1 MRTLRACVPGVAK
14 ADDRDK
20 RWDSGGVLGPGHG
33 REAWRAAGRSAA
45 RAADRAGCREPGREA
60 GRVHRRGAVHRMPRP
75 GEQAFQ
81 RDASCEGLPAESEER
96 HSAAGLRSLPR
107 AGLES
112 RQERARQDRAH
123 RVHQALGNAGGRA
136 EWPVPELPR
145 GWRSPALAGFD
156 AREEQPRL
164 RGLPQSHAEGVG
176 QCLLARQSVSE
187 TCYQC
192 HKQQRAEFRKRSHMP
207 LPEGKMSCVDC
218 HNPHGSTTR
227 SLLNADSVNDVCY
240 TCHAEKRGPFLWEH
254 APVRESCINCHKP
267 HGSNHDKLL
276 VGARPY
282 LCQQCHNLSVG
293 HNGTFYR
300 DGQTAAGALQG
311 GGQSPRVIGRTC
323 QNCHSQIHGS
333 NHPAGARFQR

>member
-1 MRTLRACVPGVAK
+1 MRTIEHAPRVWRTRTIGSGIAALMVCWGQATAVKPAAQPAQAVQSAQYIGEARCIECHGQENKHFSETLHAKIFRLNPKNDRERLGCEACHGPGSNHAK
-14 ADDRDK
+14 NALDKTALIGFTK
-20 RWDSGGVLGPGHG
+20 RWGTPLNVQNAQCLTCHEGGNRLHWPGSMHAKSNLGCADCHNPMQKL
-33 REAWRAAGRSAA
+33 SA
-45 RAADRAGCREPGREA
+45 
-60 GRVHRRGAVHRMPRP
+60 
-75 GEQAFQ
+75 
-81 RDASCEGLPAESEER
+81 SS
-96 HSAAGLRSLPR
+96 
-107 AGLES
+107 
-112 RQERARQDRAH
+112 
-123 RVHQALGNAGGRA
+123 
-136 EWPVPELPR
+136 
-145 GWRSPALAGFD
+145 
-156 AREEQPRL
+156 
-164 RGLPQSHAEGVG
+164 
-176 QCLLARQSVSE
+176 LLARQSISE
-187 TCYQC
+187 TCFQC
-192 HKQQRAEFRKRSHMP
+192 HQQQRAEFRRRSHMP
-207 LPEGKMSCVDC
+207 LPEGKVSCVDC

-227 SLLNADSVNDVCY
+227 ALLNADSVNDVCY

-300 DGQTAAGALQG
+300 EGQTAAGALQG